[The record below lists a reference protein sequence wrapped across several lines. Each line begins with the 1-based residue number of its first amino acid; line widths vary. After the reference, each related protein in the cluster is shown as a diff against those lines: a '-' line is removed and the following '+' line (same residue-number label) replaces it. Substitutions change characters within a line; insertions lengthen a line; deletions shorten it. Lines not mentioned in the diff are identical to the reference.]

1 MKSIRQQILRALN
14 VRGEST
20 VEELI
25 DQIDGF
31 TRKQVSDNMQAVV
44 QDKLATRRKD
54 ASTGMPAYVIT
65 ELGVARIKDASE
77 PMPMPVPP
85 MPVLINEFSEIQYLR
100 DSLRERDA
108 EITRLIEQ
116 LAMRDTPST
125 AEPIEFTHYQTDDN
139 QKLSTLE
146 DAINYAADL
155 NKPMIVYGAV
165 EVGLFELVTISR
177 WVPLS
182 A

>member
-1 MKSIRQQILRALN
+1 MYYMSDHEDGHDSYRAI
-14 VRGEST
+14 ST
-20 VEELI
+20 ISTLVTTA
-25 DQIDGF
+25 QRTCGC
-31 TRKQVSDNMQAVV
+31 R
-44 QDKLATRRKD
+44 LATI
-54 ASTGMPAYVIT
+54 A
-65 ELGVARIKDASE
+65 
-77 PMPMPVPP
+77 MPMPVPP

-165 EVGLFELVTISR
+165 EVGRFELVTISR